1 MEPTLLKIGYGIIV
15 IATSI
20 IRYPHAKRNKTNKIT
35 TNKKGTLEKILLGLV
50 FLGMVILPLIYMAT
64 SLLSFV
70 DYYLPESLQIM
81 GLLLIVPMLWLF
93 YRSHKDL
100 GQNWSATL
108 EIREGHNIVDSGVYK
123 YIRHPM
129 YSAILL
135 LVIIQALLLNNYIAG
150 LSGLI
155 SFGLLYFFR
164 VKKEEKMMLLEFG
177 TDYEKYMKRTKRIIP
192 FIV

>member
-1 MEPTLLKIGYGIIV
+1 MEPILLKIGYGIIV
-15 IATSI
+15 IATSL
-20 IRYPHAKRNKTNKIT
+20 IRYPHAKRNKTNKII

-50 FLGMVILPLIYMAT
+50 FFGMVILPLIYIVT
-64 SLLSFV
+64 SLLSFANY
-70 DYYLPESLQIM
+70 DLPVSLQII
-81 GLLLIVPMLWLF
+81 GLLLIIPMLWLF

-108 EIREGHNIVDSGVYK
+108 EVREGHNIVDSGVYK

-135 LVIIQALLLNNYIAG
+135 LVIIQVLLLNNYIAG

-155 SFGLLYFFR
+155 SFGLLYLLR
-164 VKKEEKMMLLEFG
+164 VKNEERMMLSAFG
-177 TDYEKYMKRTKRIIP
+177 ADYEQYMKRTKRIVP
-192 FIV
+192 FVF

>member
-1 MEPTLLKIGYGIIV
+1 MEPILLKIGYGIVV

-35 TNKKGTLEKILLGLV
+35 TNKKGTLEKILLGSA
-50 FLGMVILPLIYMAT
+50 FFGMVILPLIYMAT
-64 SLLSFV
+64 LLLSFANY
-70 DYYLPESLQIM
+70 DLPVSLQII

-108 EIREGHNIVDSGVYK
+108 EIREGHTIVDSGVYK

-155 SFGLLYFFR
+155 SFGFLYFFR

-177 TDYEKYMKRTKRIIP
+177 ADYEKYMKRTQRIIP